1 MIDKKLLLAL
11 TATLALAACDKPAE
25 KVEAPKAE
33 APAEVAKVEAEK
45 PAEPAAAAPE
55 AAKPAE
61 EAPVA
66 TATVGQPAPAFALM
80 DEAGAEHK
88 LEQYKGKIVVLE
100 WTNPGCPFVVRHYD
114 KDTMANSFKTT
125 GADDV
130 VWLAVD
136 STKSVTA
143 DSAKSWKT
151 AEGFPYPV
159 LLDADG
165 KIGKAYGAKTT
176 PHMFVLDKEGKLAY
190 SGAIDDDPTGK
201 AEKPRNYVLDAVQAL
216 KDGKAP
222 EVPSTDPYG
231 CSVKYAS

>member
-33 APAEVAKVEAEK
+33 APAEVAKIE
-45 PAEPAAAAPE
+45 AEPAAADPV
-55 AAKPAE
+55 KPAE

-66 TATVGQPAPAFALM
+66 AATVGQPAPAFTLQ
-80 DEAGAEHK
+80 DEAGLEHSLDK
-88 LEQYKGKIVVLE
+88 YKGKIVVLE

-143 DSAKSWKT
+143 DSAKTWKT

-216 KDGKAP
+216 KNGNAP